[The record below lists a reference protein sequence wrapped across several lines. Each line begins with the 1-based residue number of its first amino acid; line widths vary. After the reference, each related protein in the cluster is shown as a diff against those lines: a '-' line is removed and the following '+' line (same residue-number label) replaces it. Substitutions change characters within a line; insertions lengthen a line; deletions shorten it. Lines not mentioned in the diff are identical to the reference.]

1 MKKKPAASCPP
12 KTAVAYARYSSA
24 GQRDVSIDQQLRDI
38 RAYAEREGY
47 TIVHEYA
54 DHARSGF
61 KNTSARTEFHAMI
74 SAAEAHTFDTVLA
87 WKVDRFGRNREDSA
101 IYKSQLRRL
110 GVHVVYVMEPIPDG
124 AAGVLTE
131 GMLEA
136 IAQWYSENL
145 SENVKR
151 GMYDNAR
158 RCLYNGTTIFGY
170 VPGPDQRYII
180 DDSQAAVVHQIYR
193 LYIEGFSMSRI
204 VRLLNESGQRTES
217 GKLFTMNKIYNILR
231 QERYLGIY
239 IFGDVRIPGGMPAII
254 DQQTWE
260 DAQRMKSKTAKHY
273 ESSPVEFLLT
283 GKAFCGH
290 CRKPLV
296 GDSGTGKSGNVHY
309 YYTCQSHKRRA
320 GCDKKSVRKQYL
332 EDMIV
337 DFLLDHCLTGSEIEK
352 IADAVVAASQA
363 RRKSSPLASMNAELR
378 SVAKKIDNITNAIA
392 EGIWTSSTAGKL
404 KELEATAEDLRRNI
418 ATLEYSEGQLID
430 RDRVLFFLERFRNLD
445 RSVPENRSYLIRTF
459 LNSVYVFDDHL
470 LILINA
476 VEGNITVPLD
486 SLPDPPSD
494 CSDSVL
500 LSLPEQTH
508 PNTAILCY
516 ALAM

>member
-1 MKKKPAASCPP
+1 MKKKSVPGCNP

-24 GQRDVSIDQQLRDI
+24 GQRDVSIDQQLMDI

-158 RCLYNGTTIFGY
+158 RCLYNGVVIFGY
-170 VPGPDQRYII
+170 APGPDRRYII
-180 DDSQAAVVHQIYR
+180 DEAQAAVVRQIYK
-193 LYIEGFSMSRI
+193 LYVEGISMSRI
-204 VRLLNESGQRTES
+204 VGILNASGQRTNT
-217 GKLFTMNKIYNILR
+217 GKPFCLNKICNILSN
-231 QERYLGIY
+231 ECYLGTY
-239 IFGDVRIPGGMPAII
+239 IWGDVRIPGGMPAII
-254 DQQTWE
+254 DRQTWE
-260 DAQRMKSKTAKHY
+260 DAQLMKRKTAKHC
-273 ESSPVEFLLT
+273 EASPADFLLT

-290 CRKPLV
+290 CRKPMI

-332 EDMIV
+332 EDTVI

-378 SVAKKIDNITNAIA
+378 SVSKKIENITNAIA
-392 EGIWTSSTAGKL
+392 EGIWTSSTAEKL
-404 KELEATAEDLRRNI
+404 KELESTADDLRRNI

-445 RSVPENRSYLIRTF
+445 RSVPENRRYLIRTF

-470 LILINA
+470 LILVNA
-476 VEGNITVPLD
+476 VEGNITVPLE

-494 CSDSVL
+494 CSDFV
-500 LSLPEQTH
+500 PVGVPPRTH
-508 PNTAILCY
+508 PNSAVLCY